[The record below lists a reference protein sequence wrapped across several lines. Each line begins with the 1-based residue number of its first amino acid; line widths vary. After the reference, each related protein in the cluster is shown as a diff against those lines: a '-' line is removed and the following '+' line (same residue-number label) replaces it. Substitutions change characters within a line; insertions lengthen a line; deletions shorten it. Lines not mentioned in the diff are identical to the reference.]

1 MVNWMINLD
10 GSTRSRN
17 IELRLVERIALRTTT
32 KKLAENLFFPLLSFS
47 LFHSNLLILIR
58 ENYTSSNGWIKRL

>member
-47 LFHSNLLILIR
+47 LFHSKFININPRKLYVFER
-58 ENYTSSNGWIKRL
+58 MD